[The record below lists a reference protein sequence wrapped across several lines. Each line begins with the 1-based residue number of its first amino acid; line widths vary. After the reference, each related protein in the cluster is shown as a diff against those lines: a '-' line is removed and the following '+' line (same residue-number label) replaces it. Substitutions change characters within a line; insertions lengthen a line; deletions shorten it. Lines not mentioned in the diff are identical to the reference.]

1 VNEGGRVKF
10 PGVFQLTKREQRAA
24 IVIVLVLLAAAMAKH
39 YREER
44 WQGHSVAPRPTEVI
58 ATPSSE
64 PAKNGSAKGNE
75 SSH

>member
-1 VNEGGRVKF
+1 MKF
-10 PGVFQLTKREQRAA
+10 PGIFQLTKREQRAA

-44 WQGHSVAPRPTEVI
+44 WEDRSAGPRPTEMI

-64 PAKNGSAKGNE
+64 PKKTESAEGDE